1 MNRLRSRSIAATLLA
16 AGLLLSACGQ
26 SDASG
31 RIRNSS
37 PEGECYETQ
46 EKKDSEVAFYQSQ
59 ADEARRLGERL
70 DELKKKQ
77 DDLGA
82 AYTAMLPPEG
92 ETWQSLYA
100 KIDKTSQAELDWD
113 KMMEE
118 VYQANLA
125 AAAAASEYAAAKI
138 EVRALPQYNN
148 NLGQASEKPVCVTIT
163 QAPLPDNPDSQTAT
177 PEATPDLVPESAP
190 EGQPN
195 VTPEPSVP
203 TTDNSVSQSA
213 APEPQIITPATPS
226 DAECLTPPVLSAGS
240 HYALRV
246 GEDLVL
252 EIPLCEQWGED
263 AGITIGSEATVNS
276 RVEVSVKS
284 MKGKN
289 TAFIQFRGTQP
300 ATTVFNIRQSNL
312 RAPYQQSEKT
322 HFFITV
328 VPVETQDP
336 CKDTTPD
343 VSIDSDGIITA
354 KSECDAATRIDM
366 KVFDAETKELKAHWW
381 VNTENVF
388 TSVSMKEFF
397 GARKHVIESTH
408 GILSVP
414 VGSVNWYEFQ
424 LEDESTKQPD
434 QPFDPL
440 GIVELPPILNVD
452 PENEPASESSSD
464 TGGQTSD
471 NNESANKDALA
482 VSPAVVVVEP
492 RTTSIRCD
500 EACTDNVVKQSG
512 IEPAKVQTVEASVNG
527 SAWETVTP
535 ELLLPLA
542 IATTTIQLRVT
553 PKDGSK
559 PVVLSTTVHKDAATI
574 NESTESQTLIVAG
587 SGTQIVEVVPQDD
600 SAGSTI
606 FIVLIIALLAG
617 LVIVVISVLPRIKRK
632 SEIS

>member
-1 MNRLRSRSIAATLLA
+1 
-16 AGLLLSACGQ
+16 
-26 SDASG
+26 
-31 RIRNSS
+31 
-37 PEGECYETQ
+37 
-46 EKKDSEVAFYQSQ
+46 
-59 ADEARRLGERL
+59 
-70 DELKKKQ
+70 
-77 DDLGA
+77 
-82 AYTAMLPPEG
+82 MLPTDG
-92 ETWQSLYA
+92 ETWASLSA
-100 KIDKTSQAELDWD
+100 KVDPYSQVATDEW
-113 KMMEE
+113 
-118 VYQANLA
+118 QAKVEAFHQASLTA
-125 AAAAASEYAAAKI
+125 AAAADEYAKANN
-138 EVRALPQYNN
+138 EYRALPQYN
-148 NLGQASEKPVCVTIT
+148 LLLAAATDKPVCVAIT
-163 QAPLPDNPDSQTAT
+163 PAPLPDNPDSQTPTPEAT
-177 PEATPDLVPESAP
+177 PEATPDVVPESAP

-195 VTPEPSVP
+195 VTPEPLVP

-213 APEPQIITPATPS
+213 APEPQINTPTTPS

-252 EIPLCEQWGED
+252 EIPLCEQWGEA
-263 AGITIGSEATVNS
+263 AGITIGAEGEVNS

-300 ATTVFNIRQSNL
+300 FTTVFDIRQSNL
-312 RAPYQQSEKT
+312 RAPYQKSEKT
-322 HFFITV
+322 LFFITV

-343 VSIDSDGIITA
+343 VSINADGVITA
-354 KSECDAATRIDM
+354 KSECDAATRIDI

-381 VNTENVF
+381 ANTENVF
-388 TSVSMKEFF
+388 TSVSLKQFF
-397 GARKHVIESTH
+397 GTRKHVIESTH
-408 GILSVP
+408 GIHSLP

-424 LEDESTKQPD
+424 LEDESTQQPD

-464 TGGQTSD
+464 TGGQTSN
-471 NNESANKDALA
+471 NNEPANKDALA

-512 IEPAKVQTVEASVNG
+512 IEPTKVQTVEASVNG

-542 IATTTIQLRVT
+542 VATTTIQLRVT

-600 SAGSTI
+600 SSGSTT

-617 LVIVVISVLPRIKRK
+617 LLIVVIRVLPRIKRK